1 MEFEEEVDSE
11 EKEYFQQQFKMR
23 SQVLD
28 LLNEF
33 GKLINAKINPIE
45 FSEEDREVL
54 FEYAKIR
61 IQYLKGYCR
70 NHDME
75 NSLKYLA
82 FFAFEALFLLSDDF
96 NLDDDL
102 DKKIDMFKVI
112 MDNIRGV
119 QNNNL
124 AIYLKELMDFKK
136 YDKLLELFGGIL
148 ENNFYMFMALLL
160 LKYQPK
166 LFNEFM
172 IRKISTYSDITID
185 FEYDEIQ
192 KLSPEKL
199 IDDLCDIFS
208 KDTKDKKTK
217 YVHLKLEKGKLK
229 CSKFTNEEILEILD
243 DLDEETEK
251 EITNVTDNMPNI
263 NESDISFSEKNNNND
278 GQNKLEVLFENKE
291 NPPEKVQIKEEI
303 DQENKNQQNNEINY
317 NNMPEEDLVTI
328 IKNMKKDL
336 ADLKKFKEE
345 NATFK
350 EKQKKENEEFKKEN
364 EEFKKENEEF
374 KKENEEFKKENEEFK
389 KENEEFK
396 KENEEF
402 KKQVKEYIEKNE
414 RIISQIKK
422 QEKTI
427 QKQSKTIESIKSSI
441 DDLELDMSNNKTRLA
456 IIESDLSLI
465 KFRKVPEHL

>member
-33 GKLINAKINPIE
+33 GKLINAKIKPIE

-102 DKKIDMFKVI
+102 DKTIDMFKVI

-160 LKYQPK
+160 LKYQSN

-172 IRKISTYSDITID
+172 IRKISTYSDIAID
-185 FEYDEIQ
+185 FEYNEIQ
-192 KLSPEKL
+192 KLSAERL

-251 EITNVTDNMPNI
+251 EITNVTDNMPKR
-263 NESDISFSEKNNNND
+263 NESDISSSEKNHNND
-278 GQNKLEVLFENKE
+278 GKNKLEVLFENKE
-291 NPPEKVQIKEEI
+291 NPSEKVQIKEEI

-336 ADLKKFKEE
+336 ADLKKYKEE
-345 NATFK
+345 NETYK
-350 EKQKKENEEFKKEN
+350 EKQKKEKEEFKKE
-364 EEFKKENEEF
+364 KE
-374 KKENEEFKKENEEFK
+374 K
-389 KENEEFK
+389 FK

-402 KKQVKEYIEKNE
+402 KKQVKEYFEKNE

-441 DDLELDMSNNKTRLA
+441 DDLELDLSNNKTRLA

>member
-33 GKLINAKINPIE
+33 GKLINAKIKPIE

-119 QNNNL
+119 QNINL

-148 ENNFYMFMALLL
+148 ENNFYMFMAFLL
-160 LKYQPK
+160 LKYQPN

-172 IRKISTYSDITID
+172 IRKISTYSEITID
-185 FEYDEIQ
+185 FEYNEIQ
-192 KLSPEKL
+192 KLSAERL

-251 EITNVTDNMPNI
+251 EITNVTDNMPKR
-263 NESDISFSEKNNNND
+263 NESDISSSEKNNNND

-328 IKNMKKDL
+328 IKYMKKDL

-345 NATFK
+345 NETYK
-350 EKQKKENEEFKKEN
+350 EKQ
-364 EEFKKENEEF
+364 

-402 KKQVKEYIEKNE
+402 KKQVKEYFEKNE

-427 QKQSKTIESIKSSI
+427 QKQSKAIESIKSSI
-441 DDLELDMSNNKTRLA
+441 DDLELDLSNNKTRLA

>member
-33 GKLINAKINPIE
+33 GKLINAKIKPIE

-119 QNNNL
+119 QNINL

-148 ENNFYMFMALLL
+148 ENNFYMFMAFLL
-160 LKYQPK
+160 LKYQK
-166 LFNEFM
+166 NLFNEFM
-172 IRKISTYSDITID
+172 IRKISTYSEITID
-185 FEYDEIQ
+185 FEYNEIQ
-192 KLSPEKL
+192 KLSAERL

-251 EITNVTDNMPNI
+251 EIKNVNDNLPKR
-263 NESDISFSEKNNNND
+263 NESDISSSEKNNNND

-328 IKNMKKDL
+328 IKYMKKDL

-345 NATFK
+345 NETYK
-350 EKQKKENEEFKKEN
+350 EKQ
-364 EEFKKENEEF
+364 KKENEEF

-427 QKQSKTIESIKSSI
+427 QKQSKAIESIKSSI
-441 DDLELDMSNNKTRLA
+441 DDLELDLSNNKTRLA